1 MSGTKGNVR
10 LAGVSYGAL
19 KTEVVRAC
27 SGMTSDQ
34 ISDLADSLQAI
45 LRLRRPRRAM
55 AEGDGWLGVSPGA
68 ALD

>member
-10 LAGVSYGAL
+10 LAGVAYGAL

-45 LRLRRPRRAM
+45 LRLRRPGRPVRAG
-55 AEGDGWLGVSPGA
+55 ETWLLGEQ